1 MTGYTIYSGTLH
13 TMTAEANATSGI
25 ITGLIAGVTYSVN
38 VVANS
43 TTLPSTVTTASNIT
57 ISIYTMAIILFS
69 KDIVYYVSPEPATI
83 SITSSSPSIM
93 AGDTVTLVCSVT
105 LPSGV
110 IGAPVFQWEGPGVTP
125 TPANPTTS
133 GGMISSVLTF
143 SEISTSQAGL
153 YTCTVILSGSNT
165 TSTIITVQSKLTT
178 HIKSFIF
185 TLVSLI
191 FSSHRH
197 GKRHPSLK
205 LHAHAHV
212 VRATEVVTFITYT
225 YIYLHVRAYA
235 GAA

>member
-110 IGAPVFQWEGPGVTP
+110 TGAPVFQWEGPGVTP

-133 GGMISSVLTF
+133 GEMISSVLTF

-185 TLVSLI
+185 ND
-191 FSSHRH
+191 F
-197 GKRHPSLK
+197 
-205 LHAHAHV
+205 
-212 VRATEVVTFITYT
+212 YT
-225 YIYLHVRAYA
+225 CFTHFFQP
-235 GAA
+235 